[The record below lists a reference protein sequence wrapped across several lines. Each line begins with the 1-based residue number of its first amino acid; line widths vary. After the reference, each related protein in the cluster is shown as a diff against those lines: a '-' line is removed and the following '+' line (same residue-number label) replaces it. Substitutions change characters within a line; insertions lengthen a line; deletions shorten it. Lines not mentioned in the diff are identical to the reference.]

1 MNKLPSELK
10 IGPITWK
17 ITYGKTGKDAV
28 GLTHSHKNEI
38 IIFHKLNEEQKKV
51 TLLHEILHAIAYTY
65 GFYPDKKN
73 LEESVVSIFTVPLLS
88 VFIEN
93 PELKKY
99 LFN

>member
-1 MNKLPSELK
+1 MTKPPSVIK

-17 ITYGKTGKDAV
+17 VKYGKTGNDAV
-28 GLTHSHKNEI
+28 GLTHTHKNEI

-73 LEESVVSIFTVPLLS
+73 LEESIVSIFTVPLLM
-88 VFIEN
+88 VFSEN
-93 PELKKY
+93 PKLKRY
-99 LFN
+99 LFD